1 MQNSGWQEKFSIIS
15 SLLIVM
21 QGPCRVI
28 FRVCACATC
37 RLPSFYCIYSIFFY
51 FLRICACA
59 TCLLSFFYCI
69 YLLIENLC
77 LRNLSSSSSTSRC
90 RNLSISLARIWGV
103 CDLGLRV
110 EGLGFS
116 CRVRG
121 LGISLYRLSTSPVY
135 IAVYIACS
143 GLCVV

>member
-1 MQNSGWQEKFSIIS
+1 VPAQH
-15 SLLIVM
+15 V
-21 QGPCRVI
+21 
-28 FRVCACATC
+28 
-37 RLPSFYCIYSIFFY
+37 FFP
-51 FLRICACA
+51 
-59 TCLLSFFYCI
+59 FFYCI

-103 CDLGLRV
+103 CDLGWRV

-135 IAVYIACS
+135 IAVYIACPNLGCVWFRVLGS
-143 GLCVV
+143 GFIFRA